1 MESVN
6 LKKNDIHPTAV
17 IHPWARIGV
26 GVKVGPYSVIG
37 ADVRLGDGCEVG
49 PNALIEGLTTIG
61 RNNRIFH
68 GASVGTEPQDLKYKG
83 GRTRLVIGD
92 DNVIREFVTINTA
105 TREGEETVIGS
116 NCLLMAYAH
125 VAHNCVIGDNVI
137 LANSVNLAGHVLVDD
152 YAIIG
157 GVTPVHQ
164 FVRIGKHAFVGGG
177 SRVEMDVPPFI
188 KIAGNP
194 PSIYGINSVGLAR
207 RGYSEE
213 RRAKIKKLCKLLY
226 RSGLNVS
233 QVIERLEN
241 GEVNGPEA
249 EEMLEFLRTSERGI
263 QK

>member
-1 MESVN
+1 VESVN

-17 IHPWARIGV
+17 VHPWARIGV
-26 GVKVGPYSVIG
+26 GVKIGPYSVIG
-37 ADVRLGDGCEVG
+37 SGVRLGDGCEVG
-49 PNALIEGLTTIG
+49 PNVLIDGVTTIG

-105 TREGEETVIGS
+105 TDDSDETVIGS
-116 NCLLMAYAH
+116 DCLLMTYAH
-125 VAHNCVIGDNVI
+125 VAHNCVLGDHVI

-164 FVRIGKHAFVGGG
+164 FVRIGKHAFIGGG
-177 SRVEMDVPPFI
+177 SRVEKDVPPFL
-188 KIAGNP
+188 KIAGSP
-194 PSIYGINSVGLAR
+194 PSVYGINSVGLAR
-207 RGYSEE
+207 RGFSEE
-213 RRAKIKKLCKLLY
+213 RRAEIKKMFKLLY

-233 QVIERLEN
+233 QVTEKLE
-241 GEVNGPEA
+241 GDEFNGPDVN
-249 EEMLEFLRTSERGI
+249 EMLEFVRSSVRGI